1 MDYICQ
7 HCGANLDEGDVF
19 EHYLQVY
26 SGDKIK
32 ALQSARMH
40 GWSETDSLIVSQQ
53 VEYLFNRG
61 KIKGIRLAKKATSFI
76 GNWIFRKFL

>member
-1 MDYICQ
+1 MNYICQ

-40 GWSETDSLIVSQQ
+40 GWSEKDKIH
-53 VEYLFNRG
+53 FNRSV
-61 KIKGIRLAKKATSFI
+61 IVQPDREPQYIICPECKKKDPFSL
-76 GNWIFRKFL
+76 KK